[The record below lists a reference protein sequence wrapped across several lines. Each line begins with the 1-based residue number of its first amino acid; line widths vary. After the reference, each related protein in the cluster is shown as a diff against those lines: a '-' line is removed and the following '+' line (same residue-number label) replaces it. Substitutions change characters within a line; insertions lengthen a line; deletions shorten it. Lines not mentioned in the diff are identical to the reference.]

1 MKTAISI
8 PDLIFREG
16 EKLAARRRVSRSELY
31 VTALEEY
38 LDRHRDD
45 AVTAALNEVYGR
57 TSSALDPGLA
67 ALQALSLPAD
77 SWK

>member
-8 PDLIFREG
+8 PDLVFREG

-57 TSSALDPGLA
+57 TSSSLDSGLA

>member
-8 PDLIFREG
+8 PDPIFREG

-38 LDRHRDD
+38 LDRQRDD
-45 AVTAALNEVYGR
+45 TVTAVLNEVYGH
-57 TSSALDPGLA
+57 TSSALDPGLV
-67 ALQALSLPAD
+67 ALQALSLPVD

>member
-8 PDLIFREG
+8 PDPIFREG

-31 VTALEEY
+31 VTALKEY
-38 LDRHRDD
+38 LDRHRED
-45 AVTAALNEVYGR
+45 AVTAALNEVYER
-57 TSSALDPGLA
+57 SSSALDPGLA

>member
-8 PDLIFREG
+8 PDPVFREG

-38 LDRHRDD
+38 LDRHRDEV
-45 AVTAALNEVYGR
+45 VTATLNDVYGR
-57 TSSALDPGLA
+57 MSSTLDPGLA
-67 ALQALSLPAD
+67 TLQSLTLPAD

>member
-8 PDLIFREG
+8 PDLVFREG

-45 AVTAALNEVYGR
+45 EVTAALNEVYGR
-57 TSSALDPGLA
+57 TPSALDPGLA
-67 ALQALSLPAD
+67 ALQARSLPTD

>member
-8 PDLIFREG
+8 PDLVFREG

-31 VTALEEY
+31 VTALKEY

-45 AVTAALNEVYGR
+45 AVTAALNEVYGQ
-57 TSSALDPGLA
+57 TSSSLDPGLA

>member
-1 MKTAISI
+1 VKTAISI
-8 PDLIFREG
+8 PDPIFREG

-38 LDRHRDD
+38 LDRQRDD
-45 AVTAALNEVYGR
+45 TVTAVLNEVYGH
-57 TSSALDPGLA
+57 TSSALDPGLV
-67 ALQALSLPAD
+67 ALQALSLPVD

>member
-8 PDLIFREG
+8 PESVFREG
-16 EKLAARRRVSRSELY
+16 ERFAARRRLSRSELY

-38 LDRHRDD
+38 LARHRDD
-45 AVTAALNEVYGR
+45 AVTAALDEVYAR
-57 TSSALDPGLA
+57 ASSELDPLYV
-67 ALQALSLPAD
+67 ALQTLSLPAD